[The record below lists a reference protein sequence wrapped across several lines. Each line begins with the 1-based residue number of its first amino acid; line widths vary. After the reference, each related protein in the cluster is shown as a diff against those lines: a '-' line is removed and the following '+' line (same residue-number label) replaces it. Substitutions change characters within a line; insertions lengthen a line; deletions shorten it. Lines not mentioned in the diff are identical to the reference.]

1 MASDEGEWVINLTS
15 PSKWYNNPINLRSKQ
30 NLICQVLMMQED
42 CETTHYILKKEN

>member
-15 PSKWYNNPINLRSKQ
+15 PSKCYNNPINLRSKQ

-42 CETTHYILKKEN
+42 CETTHYVLKKEN